1 MTISTIDWVLPIVA
15 IGLTII
21 LLSPKLNRSPLWR
34 ATLTPLASIIG
45 SGFLVV
51 APLLGNIVG
60 ANAAWAILGVVTF
73 AYAIGS
79 VLRFNIQHIEPLLNA
94 GANRWLAGAEKASNI
109 ALTLAYVVS
118 VAFYVRLLAA
128 FVLRV
133 VELQSDIAANSLT
146 TIVLVSIGLVGW
158 YRGLRGLEMLE
169 GYAVT
174 IKLTIIVALLIGLA
188 DYDFF
193 NAVYG
198 EEFAFEPRTKYETL
212 RALAG
217 VLLVVQGFET
227 SRYLG
232 NAYSAE
238 TRIRSMRIAQLLSA
252 AIYVG
257 FVWLITPLLPLLHSR
272 EIDET
277 AIIDLVGNISIVLPT
292 MLIIAAVMSQFSAAV
307 ADTLGAGGLVVE
319 ETNKRVSQRASYLIL
334 MSLAITL
341 VWVVNVF
348 EIITLASRA
357 FAFYYLAQTV
367 VAMMVPRSDKA
378 ALRYACRQFLLSLL
392 ALGLLWVAVFAT
404 AAS

>member
-1 MTISTIDWVLPIVA
+1 MVV
-15 IGLTII
+15 
-21 LLSPKLNRSPLWR
+21 LLSPKIKNVPLWR

-60 ANAAWAILGVVTF
+60 ANAVWATIAIVIF

-79 VLRFNIQHIEPLLNA
+79 ALRFNIKHVEPMLEA
-94 GANRWLAGAEKASNI
+94 GGKRWLSTAERISNI
-109 ALTLAYVVS
+109 ALTLAYVIS
-118 VAFYVRLLAA
+118 VAFYIRLLAA

-133 VELQSDIAANSLT
+133 VEIQSNVAANTLT
-146 TIVLVSIGLVGW
+146 TTVLVFIGLVGW

-174 IKLTIIVALLIGLA
+174 IKLTIIAALLIGLA

-193 NAVYG
+193 STVYS
-198 EEFAFEPRTKYETL
+198 EVLAFESRSKYDTL

-217 VLLVVQGFET
+217 VLLIVQGFET

-232 NAYSAE
+232 SAYSA
-238 TRIRSMRIAQLLSA
+238 RLRVKSMRIAQLSSA
-252 AIYVG
+252 AIYVA
-257 FVWLITPLLPLLHSR
+257 FVWLIMPLLPLLHSTT
-272 EIDET
+272 IDET
-277 AIIDLVGNISIVLPT
+277 AIIDLVGNVSFVLPS

-319 ETNKRVSQRASYLIL
+319 ESNNNVSQRSSYLIL
-334 MSLAITL
+334 MSLAIAL
-341 VWVVNVF
+341 VWLINVF
-348 EIITLASRA
+348 EIISLASRA
-357 FAFYYLAQTV
+357 FAFYYFAQTL
-367 VAMMVPRSDKA
+367 VAMMVPRGNSA
-378 ALRYACRQFLLSLL
+378 IFNYLCRQFLFSLL
-392 ALGLLWVAVFAT
+392 ALSLLWITVFAT